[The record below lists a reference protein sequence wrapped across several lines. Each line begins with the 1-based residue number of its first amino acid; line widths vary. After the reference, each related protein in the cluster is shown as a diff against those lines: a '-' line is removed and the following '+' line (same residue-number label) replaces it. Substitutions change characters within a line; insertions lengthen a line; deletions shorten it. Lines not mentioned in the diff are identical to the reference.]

1 MSLFKGMPY
10 SFSLFRT
17 SSLCIFRASPS
28 LSLFMVFS
36 FIKFIQGIHFP
47 QVLGYSHSTIFLG
60 HSSSLGYQTTQ
71 IYLVHH
77 PSFSFLGHP
86 SSWRFLIHSH
96 SQSMFRPNNFLHFF
110 RAYTFLGITQQT
122 TTSFTVV
129 GHPHPVVCFV
139 QLHFLR
145 FSSTT
150 SFVGIGHPPLVEFVC
165 GMTFL

>member
-1 MSLFKGMPY
+1 MKPK
-10 SFSLFRT
+10 
-17 SSLCIFRASPS
+17 LCCFRASPS

-86 SSWRFLIHSH
+86 SSWRFLIPSL
-96 SQSMFRPNNFLHFF
+96 SQSLFRPANFLQFF
-110 RAYTFLGITQQT
+110 QGIPFFLGITQQT
-122 TTSFTVV
+122 PTSFSVV
-129 GHPHPVVCFV
+129 RHPYPAVCLAQPPPV
-139 QLHFLR
+139 
-145 FSSTT
+145 
-150 SFVGIGHPPLVEFVC
+150 VEFVC
-165 GMTFL
+165 GMPFL